1 MDNVRILSTLSILI
15 KSLNIKDF
23 DTYFEE
29 NKLSDN
35 LSEKQI
41 NQIMLFL
48 STYKDLVNDRGAFW
62 NYIMLENINDEHL
75 LNLIELDLKFEQID
89 YTALKASEETL
100 LKLYDKYKKED
111 ISSGMILKRIKT
123 KEVLLSAAKNNAN
136 TKALLENKNLDQDI
150 GIEIILTILKETET
164 FHNVKNI
171 EKILEKFNIS
181 EDLNTRIYKYALTH
195 DVPSIIFTT
204 LAKQK
209 ELSKEV
215 IEGIM
220 YFNSGEETNSYF
232 ARTALIHNE
241 FVPEEYKIKILENQ
255 NDFPI
260 YNENTAN
267 PIVDYLTSITKAFS

>member
-1 MDNVRILSTLSILI
+1 MDKERILNTLSIII
-15 KSLNIKDF
+15 KNLNIKDF
-23 DTYFEE
+23 DTYFVGD
-29 NKLSDN
+29 NLSSN

-41 NQIMLFL
+41 DQIMLFL
-48 STYKDLVNDRGAFW
+48 SKDENLIKNRGDFW
-62 NYIMLENINDEHL
+62 NFIMLKNIKDTYL
-75 LNLIELDLKFEQID
+75 LNLIELDLLSEQIY
-89 YTALKASEETL
+89 YTALKSSESTL
-100 LKLYDKYKKED
+100 LKLYDKYKNDK
-111 ISSGMILKRIKT
+111 IHSGMILEKIKT
-123 KEVLLSAAKNNAN
+123 KEILMEAAKNIVNVES
-136 TKALLENKNLDQDI
+136 LLKNNNLDNNI
-150 GIEIILTILKETET
+150 ELEIINTILKESET
-164 FHNVKNI
+164 FHNIKNI
-171 EKILEKFNIS
+171 DKILEKFNVS
-181 EDLNTRIYKYALTH
+181 ENLNTRIYQYALTH

-220 YFNSGEETNSYF
+220 YFNLGEETNSYF

-255 NDFPI
+255 NNFPI

>member
-48 STYKDLVNDRGAFW
+48 STYKDLVNNRGAFW
-62 NYIMLENINDEHL
+62 DYIMLENINDEHL

-100 LKLYDKYKKED
+100 LKLYDKYKNEN

-136 TKALLENKNLDQDI
+136 TQALLENKNLDQDI
-150 GIEIILTILKETET
+150 AIEIILTILKETET
-164 FHNVKNI
+164 FHNIKNI
-171 EKILEKFNIS
+171 NKIIEKFQVS
-181 EDLNTRIYKYALTH
+181 EELNTRIYQYSLTH
-195 DVPSIIFTT
+195 DVPSIIFCE

-220 YFNSGEETNSYF
+220 YFNPGEETNSYF

-255 NDFPI
+255 NNFPI

-267 PIVDYLTSITKAFS
+267 PILDYLTSITKAFS